1 MAKNG
6 PARRNRG
13 FVDTSTVGRN
23 GRDRKTK
30 KRVERNIVLLSKE
43 KYKVLVDLLR
53 SIPGNG
59 TLAAMILITELVDM
73 YGGMK

>member
-1 MAKNG
+1 MVTNG
-6 PARRNRG
+6 STRRNRR
-13 FVDTSTVGRN
+13 FVDTCTVGRN